1 MTINDW
7 IRLMHPILAVSVV
20 FPLIGMVTYFATQ
33 TRQRRLKV
41 EAKEKSKIPPVV
53 GKEHV
58 NLGRWLTAAVVGL
71 TLVGV
76 GNPIIKH
83 IVRQAA
89 TDSPVPQWKIIF
101 IALMFVFTIASMVCL
116 YRATAPQKLWRGLF
130 AALST
135 AGLWILGSQD
145 GVFRRTY
152 EWQVSHYYYGM
163 IAVTLMVISLAI
175 LPEIYKSKAWRKVH
189 IALNCI
195 ALLLFI
201 GQGITGTR
209 DLLEIPLSWQEPFV
223 FGCDFVNKTCGG

>member
-7 IRLMHPILAVSVV
+7 LRLMHPALAVIVV

-33 TRQRRLKV
+33 TRQRRLAV
-41 EAKEKSKIPPVV
+41 QAKEKSKIPPVV

-58 NLGRWLTAAVVGL
+58 NLGKWLTGSVVGL
-71 TLVGV
+71 ALVGLTH
-76 GNPIIKH
+76 PIVKT
-83 IVRQAA
+83 IVKKAA
-89 TDSPVPQWKIIF
+89 TDTPTPQGTVIF
-101 IALMFVFTIASMVCL
+101 IAVMFLFTIGSLVCL

-163 IAVTLMVISLAI
+163 VAATLMIISLAI
-175 LPEIYKSKAWRKVH
+175 LPEIYKSKTWRKVH

-209 DLLEIPLSWQEPFV
+209 DLLEIPLSWQEPFI
-223 FGCDFVNKTCGG
+223 FSCDFVNKTCGG

>member
-1 MTINDW
+1 MGINDW
-7 IRLMHPILAVSVV
+7 LRLTHPALAVIVV
-20 FPLIGMVTYFATQ
+20 FPLIGMVTNFAWQ
-33 TRQRRLKV
+33 TRQRRLAV
-41 EAKEKSKIPPVV
+41 QAKEKSKIPPVV

-58 NLGRWLTAAVVGL
+58 NLGKWLTGSVVGL
-71 TLVGV
+71 ALLGLAH
-76 GNPIIKH
+76 PIIK
-83 IVRQAA
+83 
-89 TDSPVPQWKIIF
+89 TIIKNNVLAENPGTVAF
-101 IALMFVFTIASMVCL
+101 IAIMFVFTVGSLVCL

-135 AGLWILGSQD
+135 AGLWILGGQD

-163 IAVTLMVISLAI
+163 VAATLMIISLAI
-175 LPEIYKSKAWRKVH
+175 LPEIYKSKTWRNVH

-209 DLLEIPLSWQEPFV
+209 DLLEIPLSWQEPFI
-223 FGCDFVNKTCGG
+223 FGCDFTNKTCGG

>member
-7 IRLMHPILAVSVV
+7 LRLMHPILAVSVV
-20 FPLIGMVTYFATQ
+20 FPLIGVVTYFALQ

-41 EAKEKSKIPPVV
+41 ESKEKSKIPPVV

-76 GNPIIKH
+76 GNPILKNIL
-83 IVRQAA
+83 RQAA
-89 TDSPVPQWKIIF
+89 TDSPVPQWKIAF
-101 IALMFVFTIASMVCL
+101 IALMFVFTIGSVVCL
-116 YRATAPQKLWRGLF
+116 YRATAPQKLWRGVF
-130 AALST
+130 ATLST
-135 AGLWILGSQD
+135 AGLWTLGSQD

-163 IAVTLMVISLAI
+163 IAVTLMIISLAI
-175 LPEIYKSKAWRKVH
+175 LPEIYRSKAWRKVH

>member
-7 IRLMHPILAVSVV
+7 LRLMHPILAVSVV
-20 FPLIGMVTYFATQ
+20 FPLIGIVTYFATQ

-41 EAKEKSKIPPVV
+41 ESKEKSKIPPVV

-76 GNPIIKH
+76 GNPILKNIL
-83 IVRQAA
+83 RQAA
-89 TDSPVPQWKIIF
+89 TDSPVPQWKIAF
-101 IALMFVFTIASMVCL
+101 IALMFVFTIGSVVCL
-116 YRATAPQKLWRGLF
+116 YRATAPQKLWRAVF
-130 AALST
+130 ATLST
-135 AGLWILGSQD
+135 AGLWTLGSQD

-163 IAVTLMVISLAI
+163 IAVTLMIISLAI
-175 LPEIYKSKAWRKVH
+175 LPEIYRSKTWRKVH